1 MTRNHIGV
9 DLSKDVLDICD
20 PRRGEARIANQPA
33 AIAGWL
39 AGLGADDM
47 IVYEATSRCDRPLRL
62 ALRKARGA
70 GVRRNP
76 LHAWHFARSLNLPKT
91 DRVDA
96 AMLARLGAERQPAPD
111 AAPDPA
117 REELRALAS
126 RRDQLKRM
134 AAQEKNR
141 LSDCTLDL
149 VGKDIRAELKGL
161 DRRIEGMEKAI
172 AEHLARH
179 PALAAAER
187 LLRSIP
193 CLGAVTAVTLLA
205 HLPELGHASRRAVAS
220 LGGVAPRARE
230 SGCWKGR
237 RSLGDGRRHIRRA
250 LFMASHSAVRHP
262 GFLADFIAKMKAA
275 RKPGKVILMAVAR
288 KLLTI
293 ANAILR
299 TGVPFSIPNAE
310 TAQSNA

>member
-1 MTRNHIGV
+1 V
-9 DLSKDVLDICD
+9 
-20 PRRGEARIANQPA
+20 
-33 AIAGWL
+33 
-39 AGLGADDM
+39 
-47 IVYEATSRCDRPLRL
+47 
-62 ALRKARGA
+62 
-70 GVRRNP
+70 
-76 LHAWHFARSLNLPKT
+76 
-91 DRVDA
+91 
-96 AMLARLGAERQPAPD
+96 
-111 AAPDPA
+111 
-117 REELRALAS
+117 LRALAS

-149 VGKDIRAELKGL
+149 VDKDIRAELAGL
-161 DRRIEGMEKAI
+161 ARRIEGIEKAI

-193 CLGAVTAVTLLA
+193 CFGPATVVTLLA
-205 HLPELGHASRRAVAS
+205 HMAEPGHASRRAIAS

-230 SGCWKGR
+230 SGRWKGR

-250 LFMASHSAVRHP
+250 LFMASLSAFRHP
-262 GFLADFIAKMKAA
+262 GFLADFNAKKKAA

-299 TGVPFSIPNAE
+299 TGVPFKRSPASSLS
-310 TAQSNA
+310 TAA

>member
-1 MTRNHIGV
+1 
-9 DLSKDVLDICD
+9 
-20 PRRGEARIANQPA
+20 
-33 AIAGWL
+33 
-39 AGLGADDM
+39 
-47 IVYEATSRCDRPLRL
+47 LR
-62 ALRKARGA
+62 
-70 GVRRNP
+70 
-76 LHAWHFARSLNLPKT
+76 
-91 DRVDA
+91 
-96 AMLARLGAERQPAPD
+96 Q
-111 AAPDPA
+111 
-117 REELRALAS
+117 
-126 RRDQLKRM
+126 
-134 AAQEKNR
+134 KNR

-161 DRRIEGMEKAI
+161 ARRIEGMEKAI

-250 LFMASHSAVRHP
+250 LFMASLSAFRHP